1 MMKENFKS
9 HLGNLYTF
17 IQIPSPSIQK
27 RGVDRNKAVEIA
39 ERVLKSLPEEESIET
54 LLAALYIASLHL
66 ISVGLSTIPETMKQ
80 MLKLMEKEMPGG

>member
-1 MMKENFKS
+1 MAAGDIWEARELFFKKS
-9 HLGNLYTF
+9 FWDG
-17 IQIPSPSIQK
+17 IM

-39 ERVLKSLPEEESIET
+39 ERVLKSLPEEEGIGT

-66 ISVGLSTIPETMKQ
+66 ISVGLSTMPETMKQ

>member
-1 MMKENFKS
+1 MAAGDIWEARELFFKKS
-9 HLGNLYTF
+9 FWDG
-17 IQIPSPSIQK
+17 IM

-39 ERVLKSLPEEESIET
+39 ERVLKSLPEEESIGT

-66 ISVGLSTIPETMKQ
+66 ISVGLSTMPETMKQ